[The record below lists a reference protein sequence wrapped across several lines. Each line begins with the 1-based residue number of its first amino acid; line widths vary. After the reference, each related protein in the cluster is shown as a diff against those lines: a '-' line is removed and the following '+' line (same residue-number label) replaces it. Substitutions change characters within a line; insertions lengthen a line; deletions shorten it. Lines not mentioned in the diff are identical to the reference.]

1 MASQLSQSSSWCQ
14 LRTISKIRINLS
26 FMLWR
31 NRTLK
36 RLSSIFHQT
45 KRPGLIEYP
54 LECLKTVYQSP
65 YPLLPIWLI
74 LRSHPIALHRCG
86 SPQWSSQT
94 SNPENTRPI
103 SLLPMMSKVCE
114 RAANTQFMDFLD
126 NSKISGLQSGNR
138 KFYSTETTRL
148 HYTGQLLQNTDENEY
163 LLLYYLTCLKLSTA
177 SNGKTYY
184 RGCTY
189 WVSDPT
195 LAWFKSYLSLRKQVV
210 RIGSVL
216 SDPSHWQ

>member
-14 LRTISKIRINLS
+14 LRMISKIRINLS

-74 LRSHPIALHRCG
+74 LRPHPIALHRCG

-94 SNPENTRPI
+94 SNPANTRPI
-103 SLLPMMSKVCE
+103 SLLSIMSKVCE
-114 RAANTQFMDFLD
+114 KAANSLWT
-126 NSKISGLQSGNR
+126 SWIKIARYPAYREEIESFTPLKPPDYTILISSFRMRMKTNICCC
-138 KFYSTETTRL
+138 TTW
-148 HYTGQLLQNTDENEY
+148 H
-163 LLLYYLTCLKLSTA
+163 
-177 SNGKTYY
+177 
-184 RGCTY
+184 
-189 WVSDPT
+189 V
-195 LAWFKSYLSLRKQVV
+195 
-210 RIGSVL
+210 
-216 SDPSHWQ
+216 